1 MLSDNAAIAGAN
13 YIAQTLLLVGF
24 GLMMLHYFRVYK
36 RPYLR
41 YWSYSAFY
49 YALSACA
56 GLFRISGLGG
66 EAFLLTFTILHLSFL
81 YLALSLLILGTI
93 DVVRDRTPGVWWR
106 RLIYLCSFALGG
118 ISLLPLLNGGILSE
132 LVPFFR
138 DTLTLLISGVVTLAA
153 GILILSHAPSSMGPR
168 LIAFAFILLGS
179 KNIILVQFS
188 LFSDNLTISPA
199 VWLMQGFFNILFIAM
214 AAVGIII
221 WLLDSERHRSLM
233 ALQKAEYL
241 NTHDSLTGIEN
252 REELMS
258 KMPVFIDSSRA
269 TGRHLTLFMIGI
281 NRFKAINDTLGIRGG
296 DRALVEISQRLQ
308 NLPVK
313 PLAVA
318 RISGDVFVLLF
329 DHLKRR
335 SLIEDLGKVVQKWI
349 EMPMHIDGK
358 SVNLTSSMG
367 IARYP
372 QHGPH
377 SESLLNKATI
387 ALANAKRPEN
397 PSMMFYPR
405 GMNENYIRLV
415 DLEPELKAALSKDQ
429 FIIQVQPLYQ
439 SDIRQLCGFEALV
452 RWQHPE
458 RGLLPPSEFLPFI
471 EELGLASKLDD
482 WVLEHCARFIA
493 EWRETGNQV
502 LPVAINLSAR
512 HFQQPELVNKLK
524 SLFSRYKLEYSDIE
538 LEITENVAMTD
549 VQAGLNVLEKL
560 QEMGI
565 KVSIDDFGTGYSSL
579 AYLRRLPVN
588 KIKIDRSFISELL
601 REGPENSHN
610 NSIVRALIHLSHNL
624 EKGVVAEGVET
635 EEQFSLL
642 ASMNCDQVQGFHL
655 SPPVSLTAAL
665 ELLQQHWK
673 NWKASPVKLAPSAP

>member
-1 MLSDNAAIAGAN
+1 MLSENAAIAGAN
-13 YIAQTLLLVGF
+13 YVAQTLLLVGF

-41 YWSYSAFY
+41 YWSYAAFC
-49 YALSACA
+49 YALSACF
-56 GLFRISGLGG
+56 GLLRVSGFSTEGLVI
-66 EAFLLTFTILHLSFL
+66 TFTTLHLSFL
-81 YLALSLLILGTI
+81 YLSLSLLIIGTA
-93 DVVRDRTPGVWWR
+93 DVVRDRAPSIWSR
-106 RLIYLCSFALGG
+106 RLMYIFSFSLGG
-118 ISLLPLLNGGILSE
+118 IALLPLLSSGILSE
-132 LVPFFR
+132 LLPFFR
-138 DTLTLLISGVVTLAA
+138 DTLTLLISGVVSLAV
-153 GILILSHAPSSMGPR
+153 GILILSHAPASMGPR
-168 LIAFAFILLGS
+168 LIAVAFMLLGS

-188 LFSDNLTISPA
+188 LFSANLSLSPA
-199 VWLMQGFFNILFIAM
+199 LWVIQGFFNILFIAM

-233 ALQKAEYL
+233 AVQKAEYL

-296 DRALVEISQRLQ
+296 DRALIEVSQRLQ
-308 NLPVK
+308 TLPVK

-335 SLIEDLGKVVQKWI
+335 SLIEDLGNVIQKWI
-349 EMPMHIDGK
+349 QMPMHIDSK
-358 SVNLTSSMG
+358 DVNLTSSIG
-367 IARYP
+367 VARYP

-387 ALANAKRPEN
+387 ALANAKRSEN
-397 PSMMFYPR
+397 PSMMFYLR
-405 GMNENYIRLV
+405 GMDQNYIRLV
-415 DLEPELKAALSKDQ
+415 DLEPELKTALSKDQ
-429 FIIQVQPLYQ
+429 FIIHVQPLYQ
-439 SDIRQLCGFEALV
+439 SNIRQLCGFEALI

-471 EELGLASKLDD
+471 EELGLASELDD

-493 EWRETGNQV
+493 EWRATGNEV
-502 LPVAINLSAR
+502 LPVAVNLSAR
-512 HFQQPELVNKLK
+512 HFQQPELVEKLK
-524 SLFSRYKLEYSDIE
+524 SLFSRYKLKYSDIE

-549 VQAGLNVLEKL
+549 VQAGLNVLQKL

-579 AYLRRLPVN
+579 AYLRRLPVS

-601 REGPENSHN
+601 RDGVDNSSN
-610 NSIVRALIHLSHNL
+610 NSIVSALIHLSHNL
-624 EKGVVAEGVET
+624 KKGVVAEGVET

-642 ASMNCDQVQGFHL
+642 AAMDCDQVQGFHL

-673 NWKASPVKLAPSAP
+673 SWKASPVKLAPSPS